1 MHNFSKAGLPS
12 PGALRLAFALEW
24 PLAGGPDRYAHV
36 FSRFIYRLLEREE
49 AWEAENSGDPAS
61 DHSHIVVRAICDVY
75 DVVMVRKQLCISE
88 EHERALK
95 ARARELGVSEAEL
108 VRRML
113 DGLLLEGE
121 GGTGLAG
128 AGATEAL
135 DGFLEEADRL
145 AEAHRFPEGYRFDR
159 EELYQDRV

>member
-1 MHNFSKAGLPS
+1 M
-12 PGALRLAFALEW
+12 
-24 PLAGGPDRYAHV
+24 Y
-36 FSRFIYRLLEREE
+36 I
-49 AWEAENSGDPAS
+49 S
-61 DHSHIVVRAICDVY
+61 D
-75 DVVMVRKQLCISE
+75 

-121 GGTGLAG
+121 GGRTGLAG

-135 DGFLEEADRL
+135 EGFLEEADGL
-145 AEAHRFPEGYRFDR
+145 AEAHSFPEEYRFERD
-159 EELYQDRV
+159 ELYEDRA